1 MKNGISE
8 KKTKTLNFEENKMKK
23 RDFDMEAWQEREAQ
37 KERKR
42 EKRRARRLAFLAK
55 WDPIRFRYGRIFRYL
70 IFYSL
75 FIMTVK
81 ASAAPGT
88 GDDINYFAAS
98 ALAML
103 IAYIFLDGIF
113 VLYDPTARRRFC
125 KNPPK
130 ETGMFS
136 EWKFALCSYEFLSK
150 TVMMTIFPAFL
161 WTKYFIYPIATFF
174 RRTDFSQW
182 EIYGLYLLTVLPIFA
197 VIDLFMRV
205 RTRRF
210 WRTLDEDEAMGK
222 RLDGLAVVMLCVLII
237 FGLGFISSF
246 YFITISTLITVL
258 LMPEVGLTVFA
269 VILLIFLFH
278 YIRAFRL
285 RFRFLRKL
293 KKVCKEEGVALS
305 KISHPYRS
313 IFFKKSN
320 TYEFTVTM
328 NGKVY
333 ACKIISAVF
342 KSVPMIFCDKDS
354 GYFKFGFQV
363 RKNDL
368 FTFRSWF
375 THGFEA
381 PEADQK
387 ILIVNPA
394 PHVMKAIQLHT
405 VFSSEN
411 TAFVTEGKFERPLD
425 NASAIYGATVLSGSG
440 FINAVKRNCLD
451 KKDEA

>member
-1 MKNGISE
+1 
-8 KKTKTLNFEENKMKK
+8 MKK
-23 RDFDMEAWQEREAQ
+23 NEFDMVAWQEREAQ

-42 EKRRARRLAFLAK
+42 EQKRAKRLAFIAK
-55 WDPIRFRYGRIFRYL
+55 WDPIRFHYFRIFRYL

-75 FIMTVK
+75 FIMAVK
-81 ASAAPGT
+81 ASAVPGT
-88 GDDINYFAAS
+88 GDDIKYFVAS

-103 IAYIFLDGIF
+103 LSYIFLDGIF

-150 TVMMTIFPAFL
+150 TVMMAILPAFL

-197 VIDLFMRV
+197 AVDLFMRV

-210 WRTLDEDEAMGK
+210 WRTLDEEEAMGK
-222 RLDGLAVVMLCVLII
+222 RFDGLAIILLCIFVI
-237 FGLGFISSF
+237 FGLGFIAGF
-246 YFITISTLITVL
+246 YFITLSTLIAVL
-258 LMPEVGLTVFA
+258 LMPSVFLTICGCVLF
-269 VILLIFLFH
+269 IFLFF
-278 YIRAFRL
+278 YIRAFRI
-285 RFRFLRKL
+285 RFRFMKKL
-293 KKVCKEEGVALS
+293 KKICKEEGVELS

-313 IFFKKSN
+313 IFLKKSN
-320 TYEFTVTM
+320 AYEFTVKT
-328 NGKVY
+328 NGKIY
-333 ACKIISAVF
+333 ACKMIGSIF
-342 KSVPMIFCDKDS
+342 KSVPMVFCDKES
-354 GYFKFGFQV
+354 GYFKFGVQV

-387 ILIVNPA
+387 FLIVNPV
-394 PHVMKAIQLHT
+394 PHQMKAVQLYT
-405 VFSSEN
+405 AFSSEK
-411 TAFVTEGKFERPLD
+411 TEFVTEGKYERMLD
-425 NASAIYGATVLSGSG
+425 NASSLYGMTVFSGSG
-440 FINAVKRNCLD
+440 FLNALKRNCLD
-451 KKDEA
+451 KRDDG